1 MSKYQLGNE
10 FTPEQ
15 IDDVVAF
22 LKTLEGDVVEYDT
35 K

>member
-10 FTPEQ
+10 FTKEQ

-22 LKTLEGDVVEYDT
+22 LKTLEGEVVAY
-35 K
+35 